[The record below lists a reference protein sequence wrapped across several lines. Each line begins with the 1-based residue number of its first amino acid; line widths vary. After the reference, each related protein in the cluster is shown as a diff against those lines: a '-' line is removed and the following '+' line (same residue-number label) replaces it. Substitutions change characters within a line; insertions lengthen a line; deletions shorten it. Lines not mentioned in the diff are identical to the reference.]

1 MAQHI
6 RDLHDLD
13 EVEPDSVQT
22 VREAIVIGDPLD
34 PQGVLKLQKVG
45 ATYFLPIDL
54 DGLKGV
60 VSALETVISQN
71 EKILMLLESIA
82 E

>member
-45 ATYFLPIDL
+45 STYFLPIDL